1 LTAHSALH
9 LCATRPPCRRGKCDD
24 ALIACT
30 NKNSLFKL
38 QARYIVDRCDAELW
52 DKVLST
58 ENTFRRQLIDQVVST
73 ALPESKNPEQV
84 GGKPQA
90 QAGSGA
96 ELNEGWGEVSG
107 ILLLVNWFQSLI
119 LLAGGWS
126 GVCHWGI

>member
-1 LTAHSALH
+1 MLDRSSCPAPLSHPTHP
-9 LCATRPPCRRGKCDD
+9 RRRGKCDD

-96 ELNEGWGEVSG
+96 ELNEGGGEFVATSAAQ
-107 ILLLVNWFQSLI
+107 LV
-119 LLAGGWS
+119 
-126 GVCHWGI
+126 V